1 MATVLVFDPAM
12 CCSSGVCGPSVDPQ
26 LARFAADLE
35 WLASQGVTVAR
46 FNLAQQPSVF
56 AQDAAVKQALEV
68 LGESALPLVKVDGSV
83 KSTGLYPSRE
93 ALASW
98 TSVGEPKK
106 SCCGP
111 AAKTARAV
119 DPAATDCCG
128 PAAAGSSAKPTKS
141 CC

>member
-12 CCSSGVCGPSVDPQ
+12 CCSTGICGPSVDPQ

-56 AQDAAVKQALEV
+56 AQDAAVKQALEA
-68 LGESALPLVKVDGSV
+68 LGESALPLVKVDGNV
-83 KSTGLYPSRE
+83 KSTGLYPTRE
-93 ALASW
+93 TLASW

-106 SCCGP
+106 SCCSP
-111 AAKTARAV
+111 AAKTTPV
-119 DPAATDCCG
+119 SEPAASDCCA
-128 PAAAGSSAKPTKS
+128 PSGSSTSPTKS